1 MSLSDPAF
9 IYVTQ
14 ISQVKKEKSLF
25 LQLVVAQLLKVC
37 YLSSSGNVFPLLD
50 SNITYLPLFFFYIS
64 YFSSQ
69 STQTV
74 VAWVLVASTPT
85 CYRAGHFRRLDQHL
99 WSVDIFFFCFNRFFF
114 FKCFIFLSQFFQ
126 YFSLCQFLICCNVYF
141 GHQTKFL
148 APASKMWLINLK
160 LSPKIEM
167 AIF

>member
-1 MSLSDPAF
+1 MSLSDPSF

-99 WSVDIFFFCFNRFFF
+99 WSVDIFFFVSIDFSFLNVLFSWVSSFNT
-114 FKCFIFLSQFFQ
+114 FLFANFW
-126 YFSLCQFLICCNVYF
+126 YAAMYILA
-141 GHQTKFL
+141 TKQN
-148 APASKMWLINLK
+148 S
-160 LSPKIEM
+160 
-167 AIF
+167 